1 MGMTRLNANACVQPK
16 LSPRVIIP
24 APLAEFAMATGTLHS
39 TAAIAR
45 HPIHPML
52 VPLPIVC
59 FVGTLLADL
68 AYWGTANIMW
78 ADFAAWLV
86 SAGVI
91 LGLLAAIAGAVDF
104 FGNRLIRAQA
114 PAWPHAIGN
123 VVAMILAI
131 INMFI
136 HTHDGWTAVV
146 PWGLVLS
153 ALTVLIL
160 LFTGWLG
167 GALVYRHRVGVAP

>member
-1 MGMTRLNANACVQPK
+1 
-16 LSPRVIIP
+16 
-24 APLAEFAMATGTLHS
+24 MATGTLHS

-52 VPLPIVC
+52 VPFPIVC

-146 PWGLVLS
+146 P
-153 ALTVLIL
+153 
-160 LFTGWLG
+160 
-167 GALVYRHRVGVAP
+167 